1 MPCLIVK
8 TVRGPHTFP
17 TQKRT
22 SKKIFFFPEFS
33 IIRLKNSIGDTIHTL
48 KPHWRKSSD
57 FITPAD
63 SAEAP
68 SEFQVHRTVAVRRC
82 RDLQTFESSVGAW
95 KHQSSMSLEDIFETL
110 SVKVTVVVTMCKISV
125 LSEDGVGAPAE
136 TAVTRAERVPTF

>member
-1 MPCLIVK
+1 MPDCEDSQRSTHISNPK
-8 TVRGPHTFP
+8 TDI
-17 TQKRT
+17 
-22 SKKIFFFPEFS
+22 KKNIFFPEFS
-33 IIRLKNSIGDTIHTL
+33 IIRSKNSIGDTIHTL

-110 SVKVTVVVTMCKISV
+110 SVRVTVVVTMCKISV
-125 LSEDGVGAPAE
+125 LSGDGVGAPAE